1 MKKIETITKQFK
13 LDEIKAMLTEK
24 GIPSM
29 TISEVGYVSQQLSQ
43 AAFYRGVEYVVDIT
57 PKIKIEIIVEDNQAS
72 ELAAAISGTLRS
84 GRLCDGQVSVLPVD
98 ATIYV
103 RASVLISGIASPKR
117 LKLQKHSWRP
127 LHEPVTVI
135 REKRQNTGE

>member
-1 MKKIETITKQFK
+1 
-13 LDEIKAMLTEK
+13 
-24 GIPSM
+24 M
-29 TISEVGYVSQQLSQ
+29 TISEVGYVSQQPSR
-43 AAFYRGVEYVVDIT
+43 AGFYRGVEYVVDIM
-57 PKIKIEIIVEDNQAS
+57 PKIKIEIIVEDNKAS

-84 GRLCDGQVSVLPVD
+84 GHLCDGQVSVLPVD

-103 RASVLISGIASPKR
+103 RAGVLVSGIAPPKR

-127 LHEPVTVI
+127 LHEPVTMI